1 SAPRRNLWW
10 LAPPV
15 AALFYPM
22 ALRALYESG
31 ALLQRASGP
40 KAATAWLAIVASVA
54 LVYSVPVLGIVVADR
69 LGRAQTTSSPE
80 LFARRLSHLV
90 VAAPSIFVLMGVVFF
105 LLHAPNGDVLCW
117 SIVWLIAIAS
127 MARTM
132 RRGGDEALAPSTP
145 NPIPLRMA
153 HGCSALAIVLIFL
166 VWHLLNHA
174 SAALSLQ
181 VEEAMMSA
189 LRQWYR
195 SEYVQPVLV
204 VLMLFQLGSGLI
216 LLRRATAARSDIY
229 RTLQTST
236 GAFLTAFIASHLNSV
251 FVYARAVTKVDTT
264 FLWASGAPA
273 GLLHDPW
280 NVRLIPHYSLAG
292 LFVVIHMGLGL
303 RGVLLAH
310 QVQPLVADRAAR
322 AIGAPGTALPA
333 I

>member
-1 SAPRRNLWW
+1 RPSGALLCRRDDRAAEYDRRPVRAPAARRGCRYGASARRGSSGPRDARRRASSARQDRPACVGLMVEGSAPRRNLWW
-10 LAPPV
+10 PAPPV

-69 LGRAQTTSSPE
+69 LGRAQTTSSRE

-181 VEEAMMSA
+181 VEEATMSA

-204 VLMLFQLGSGLI
+204 V
-216 LLRRATAARSDIY
+216 
-229 RTLQTST
+229 
-236 GAFLTAFIASHLNSV
+236 
-251 FVYARAVTKVDTT
+251 
-264 FLWASGAPA
+264 
-273 GLLHDPW
+273 
-280 NVRLIPHYSLAG
+280 
-292 LFVVIHMGLGL
+292 
-303 RGVLLAH
+303 
-310 QVQPLVADRAAR
+310 
-322 AIGAPGTALPA
+322 
-333 I
+333 